1 MPRTPSSTIG
11 ARPRPLGASARA
23 LVTLA
28 APIVLSQLAQMGSA
42 VVDVVMA
49 GRLDTAALGAVAT
62 GAAVWTPVMVF
73 LLGLLYMLTPAIGR
87 LRGEGR
93 EDAVRALLLRGLAV
107 GVLGGALLGAG
118 MAVLVG
124 PLLRAAGIEPALIA
138 DAEAYVRLVAVGL
151 PGMGLFLAMRFL
163 TEAYGA
169 PLLVTLTIVLGV
181 ALKVVCNLAF
191 VFGHFD
197 APRLGVEGFGVS
209 TLISFWATGLF
220 MAGLA
225 LRHPAVRAA
234 WRGPLAAADIAPRA
248 LLRFCASGLPIAF
261 NFLSDYL
268 VMAVIAIFIAT
279 LGAVAISSHQIAF
292 NVLMILLMAPTGLAM
307 AATILI
313 ARAAG
318 GGDRAE
324 ARRLIGLTLGIGLA
338 AAVPLALLAGFRAD
352 ALAALYSRDPAV
364 LAATAELLRIV
375 AWLLALDV
383 LVIALGFV
391 LRGLGDAAGP
401 FAILAAVHWLFS
413 IPLGH
418 ALCFTGGLAAPLGT
432 VGWWYALA
440 AGLALAAALLLWRLG
455 RRFAHFP
462 WKTS

>member
-1 MPRTPSSTIG
+1 MTSIPSSAG
-11 ARPRPLGASARA
+11 ALPAHRLGDSAGA
-23 LVTLA
+23 LLHLS

-42 VVDVVMA
+42 VVDVLMA

-62 GAAVWTPVMVF
+62 GAAVWTPVMIF
-73 LLGLLYMLTPAIGR
+73 LLGLLYALIPAIGR

-93 EDAVRALLLRGLAV
+93 EHAVRATVARGLAV
-107 GVLGGALLGAG
+107 GLGGGALLGAA
-118 MAVLVG
+118 MAALAV
-124 PLLRAAGIEPALIA
+124 PLFRAAGVDPALIP
-138 DAEAYVRLVAVGL
+138 DAGDYVRLVAFGL

-163 TEAYGA
+163 VEAYGA
-169 PLLVTLTIVLGV
+169 PMPVTATIVLGV
-181 ALKVVCNLAF
+181 ALKVLCNLAF
-191 VFGHFD
+191 VFGHFG
-197 APRLGVEGFGVS
+197 ATPLGVSGFGVS
-209 TLISFWATGLF
+209 TLVAFWATGLV
-220 MAGLA
+220 MAALA
-225 LRHPAVRAA
+225 LRHPRLRGA
-234 WRGPLAAADIAPRA
+234 WQGPLAAADLGGRA
-248 LLRFCASGLPIAF
+248 LLRFCTGGLPIAF

-268 VMAVIAIFIAT
+268 VMAVVAIFIAT
-279 LGAVAISSHQIAF
+279 LGAAAIGSHQIAF
-292 NVLMILLMAPTGLAM
+292 NVLMILLMAPTGLSM

-313 ARAAG
+313 ARVAG

-338 AAVPLALLAGFRAD
+338 LAVPLALLASFRAD
-352 ALAALYSRDPAV
+352 TLAALYSRDPAV

-401 FAILAAVHWLFS
+401 FVILAAVHWLFS

-418 ALCFTGGLAAPLGT
+418 ALCFTDRLAAPLGT